1 MARVDGILL
10 LDKPAG
16 LTSNAA
22 LQRVK
27 RALRADK
34 AGHTGSLDPLATGM
48 LPLCFGEATKIAG
61 QLLGGRK
68 RYLAHARLG
77 TTTTTGDADGEPIET
92 RRVPPLDRASIEAL
106 LARYTG
112 KIVQRP
118 PAYSAIKRGG
128 VPLYKLARRGV
139 AVEAPAR
146 EVVVDALA
154 LDAIEG
160 GTLVL
165 DVTCGAGTYIR
176 SLAADLGEALGCGA
190 HLTALRRT
198 WAAPFED
205 ASMITLDAVLAA
217 TDRGEPVPL
226 LPLEA
231 GLAGLSSAGLD
242 ATAARLLA
250 RHGTPP
256 RIEGLAWT
264 GLGVAYGPDARAV
277 ALVEHRGDGVLWPR
291 RVFAPV

>member
-1 MARVDGILL
+1 VARVDGILL

-68 RYLAHARLG
+68 RYVAHARLG
-77 TTTTTGDADGEPIET
+77 TTTTTGDADGEPLEA
-92 RRVPPLDRASIEAL
+92 RPVPPLDRASIEAL

-112 KIVQRP
+112 TIVQRP

-146 EVVVDALA
+146 EVVVDALT
-154 LDAIEG
+154 LHAIEG
-160 GTLVL
+160 DTLVL

-176 SLAADLGEALGCGA
+176 SLAADVGEALGCGA

-205 ASMITLDAVLAA
+205 APMITLDAVLVA

-231 GLAGLSSAGLD
+231 GLSGLPRAGLD
-242 ATAARLLA
+242 ATAALLLA

-256 RIEGLAWT
+256 RVEGLPWT
-264 GLGVAYGPDARAV
+264 GLGAAYGPDARAV
-277 ALVEHRGDGVLWPR
+277 ALVEHGGDGVLWPR

>member
-34 AGHTGSLDPLATGM
+34 AGHTGSLDPLATGL

-77 TTTTTGDADGEPIET
+77 TTTTTGDADGEPIEV
-92 RRVPPLDRASIEAL
+92 RPVPPLDRASIEAL

-112 KIVQRP
+112 TIVQRP

-146 EVVVDALA
+146 EVVIESLA
-154 LDAIEG
+154 LHAIEG
-160 GTLVL
+160 DTLVL

-190 HLTALRRT
+190 HLRALRRT

-205 ASMITLDAVLAA
+205 APMITLDAVLVASG
-217 TDRGEPVPL
+217 RGEPVPL

-231 GLAGLSSAGLD
+231 GLAGLPRAGLD
-242 ATAARLLA
+242 ASAALLLA

-256 RIEGLAWT
+256 RVEGLAWT
-264 GLGVAYGPDARAV
+264 GLGAAYGPDARAV
-277 ALVEHRGDGVLWPR
+277 ALVEHGGDGVLWPR

>member
-61 QLLGGRK
+61 HLLGGRK

-77 TTTTTGDADGEPIET
+77 TTTTTADADGETLDT
-92 RRVPPLDRASIEAL
+92 RPVPPLEHDAIETL
-106 LARYTG
+106 LERYTG
-112 KIVQRP
+112 TIVQRP

-128 VPLYKLARRGV
+128 VPLYRLARRGI
-139 AVEAPAR
+139 AVEAPTR
-146 EVVVDALA
+146 EVEVESLA
-154 LDAIEG
+154 LRAIEG
-160 GTLVL
+160 DTLVL

-190 HLTALRRT
+190 HLSALRRVWT
-198 WAAPFED
+198 APFEH
-205 ASMITLDAVLAA
+205 APMRTLDDVLGAA
-217 TDRGEPVPL
+217 DRGEAVSL
-226 LPLEA
+226 LPLEEGLAALPRA
-231 GLAGLSSAGLD
+231 GLEAG
-242 ATAARLLA
+242 AALLLA

-256 RIEGLAWT
+256 RLEGLPWT
-264 GLGVAYGPDARAV
+264 GLGAAYGPDGRAV
-277 ALVEHRGDGVLWPR
+277 ALVEHGGDGVLWPR